1 MGHLMLLAVC
11 PKAPQSLHL
20 TCGQRKGRV
29 SQQKAQAALKVPS
42 KDRQGSLKTD
52 WVEETEKQVALY
64 VEGISRSEAPANS
77 QCWRET
83 LG

>member
-29 SQQKAQAALKVPS
+29 SQQKAQAAFKIHS
-42 KDRQGSLKTD
+42 MDRLGQLNTD
-52 WVEETEKQVALY
+52 CVEETEEQAAL
-64 VEGISRSEAPANS
+64 
-77 QCWRET
+77 
-83 LG
+83 